1 MYYTENELRQTDN
14 SFLCLFRLTMRY
26 QRDMSEESVKGGL
39 DSSEDVNIIQS
50 HAILLHKNPESW

>member
-39 DSSEDVNIIQS
+39 DCSE
-50 HAILLHKNPESW
+50 K

>member
-1 MYYTENELRQTDN
+1 
-14 SFLCLFRLTMRY
+14 MRY